1 MLAVQGLCVQGIG
14 RTSRRRFLEVGALGG
29 LSLAGAAA
37 LASENGSSGATFGR
51 AKRCLL
57 LFLMGGPPQIDTF
70 DPKPNAPADIRGE
83 LAPIASCVAGVSF
96 SELFP
101 KLAQQAHR
109 LCVVRSVTHDDRVHT
124 SAGYTMLTGRPH
136 PAANADGV
144 GPRPAATDY
153 PHWGSLLAKVQPAV
167 GGSPVFAALPEVI
180 KDAAVN
186 EIPGQGAGLLGRRF
200 DPFRIDGNVKTGHFR
215 PPDIL
220 LPEDMNAA
228 RLAQRH
234 SLSSR
239 LDAAYRSADAQAAAG
254 DLDAFRQQALDLL
267 SAPGVRQAFALDREP
282 TTVRSAYGPHLFGQG
297 CLLARR
303 LLEAGVRL
311 ATVYWHYEGP
321 DDSPVWDTHEN
332 NFPHLKNRLA
342 PPTDVAVSA
351 LLDDLATRG
360 LLDETL
366 VIVMGEFGRSPRIN
380 SKGGR
385 EHWPQVQSILL
396 AGAGIAAGTV
406 FGASDHQGGLPA
418 DSPVSPAD
426 LTATFLHL
434 LGVPPATELHDNTG
448 RPFVASEGSIIRGVL
463 G

>member
-1 MLAVQGLCVQGIG
+1 MLSVQGIVRPRLG
-14 RTSRRRFLEVGALGG
+14 GLSRRRFLEVGALGG
-29 LSLAGAAA
+29 LSLAG
-37 LASENGSSGATFGR
+37 LAVGGEAEDSGPAFGR

-70 DPKPNAPADIRGE
+70 DPKPNAPQNVRGE
-83 LAPIASCVAGVSF
+83 LAPIATRLPGVSF

-109 LCVVRSVTHDDRVHT
+109 LCVVRSVTHDDTVHT
-124 SAGYTMLTGRPH
+124 SAGYAMLTGRRH
-136 PAANADGV
+136 PGANKQASDAK
-144 GPRPAATDY
+144 PAPTDY
-153 PHWGSLLAKVQPAV
+153 PHFGSLLARLKPQS
-167 GGSPVFAALPEVI
+167 GGAPVFAALPEVI

-186 EIPGQGAGLLGRRF
+186 EVPGQNAGFLGRRY
-200 DPFRIDGNVKTGHFR
+200 DPFRIEGDAKTGQFR
-215 PPDIL
+215 PPAIL
-220 LPEDMNAA
+220 LPEDVTVS
-228 RLAQRH
+228 RLAERRM
-234 SLSSR
+234 LTER
-239 LDAAYRSADAQAAAG
+239 LDAAYRTVDRQAAAN
-254 DLDAFRQQALDLL
+254 DLDGFRQQAMDLL
-267 SAPGVRQAFALDREP
+267 SAPAVRQAFALDREP
-282 TTVRSAYGPHLFGQG
+282 PALREAYGPHLFGQG

-311 ATVYWHYEGP
+311 TTVYWHYEGP

-332 NFPHLKNRLA
+332 NFPHLRNRLA

-351 LLDDLATRG
+351 LLDDLAARG

-406 FGASDHQGGLPA
+406 YGSSDPHGGYPA
-418 DSPVSPAD
+418 ELPVSPAD

-434 LGVPPATELHDNTG
+434 LGVPPATELFDNTG
-448 RPFVASEGSIIRGVL
+448 RPFVASDGNLLQGVL